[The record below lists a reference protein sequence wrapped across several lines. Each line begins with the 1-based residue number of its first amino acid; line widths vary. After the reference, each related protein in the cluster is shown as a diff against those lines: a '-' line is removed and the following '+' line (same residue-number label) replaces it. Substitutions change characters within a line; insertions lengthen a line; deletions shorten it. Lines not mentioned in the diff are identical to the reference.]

1 MANSL
6 FNALNGNQNVNP
18 YAQLVTAARQLR
30 QQITVNPRDEV
41 QRMLN
46 SGQISQEQFNS
57 AMSFAQN
64 FIASNRD
71 KFN

>member
-1 MANSL
+1 MANGF
-6 FNALNGNQNVNP
+6 FNAPNANP

-46 SGQISQEQFNS
+46 SGQISQEQFNY
-57 AMSFAQN
+57 AMNFAQN
-64 FIASNRD
+64 FIASNRN

>member
-1 MANSL
+1 MVNGL
-6 FNALNGNQNVNP
+6 FNAPNANP
-18 YAQLVTAARQLR
+18 YAQLVAAARQLR

-46 SGQISQEQFNS
+46 SGQISQEQFNY
-57 AMSFAQN
+57 AMNFAQN
-64 FIASNRD
+64 FIASNRE

>member
-1 MANSL
+1 MVNSF
-6 FNALNGNQNVNP
+6 FNAPNVNP
-18 YAQLVTAARQLR
+18 YAQLITAARQLR

-46 SGQISQEQFNS
+46 SGQISQEQFNY

>member
-6 FNALNGNQNVNP
+6 FNAFNGNNANP
-18 YAQLVTAARQLR
+18 YAQLVTAARQLK
-30 QQITVNPRDEV
+30 QQITTNPRDEV
-41 QRMLN
+41 QRLLN

-57 AMSFAQN
+57 AMNFAQN

>member
-1 MANSL
+1 MVNGF
-6 FNALNGNQNVNP
+6 FNTPNANP

-46 SGQISQEQFNS
+46 SGQISQEQFNY
-57 AMSFAQN
+57 AMNFAQN